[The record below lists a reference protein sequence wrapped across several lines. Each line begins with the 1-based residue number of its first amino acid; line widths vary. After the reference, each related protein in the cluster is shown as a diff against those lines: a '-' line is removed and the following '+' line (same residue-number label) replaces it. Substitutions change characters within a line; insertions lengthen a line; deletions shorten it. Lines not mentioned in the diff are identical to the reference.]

1 MSSQEDPRIDQLT
14 FPISFLSDAG
24 EHWGELRKA
33 NMGFLAALGFLIFAA
48 FSETDALFSTEPA
61 VIHGLY
67 VGGIFVAIYFLR
79 KRNAIKFQIGLE
91 QGDLLTIDEANIR
104 DHMTFQPDTG
114 IFAWRNIESFSFDS
128 EEERLD
134 FKLSAPFSIE
144 RKVDRDNDE
153 TDATQ
158 PSYEGIASR
167 LQYSMDTYHL
177 RNQVHQFRR
186 ILAQLGVQEK

>member
-1 MSSQEDPRIDQLT
+1 MA

-33 NMGFLAALGFLIFAA
+33 NMGFLAALGFLIFGT
-48 FSETDALFSTEPA
+48 FSESDALFSTEPA

-79 KRNAIKFQIGLE
+79 KRNATKRLIGQE
-91 QGDLLTIDEANIR
+91 EGSLLTIDDTKIR

-114 IFAWRNIESFSFDS
+114 IFDWQDIVSFSFDG
-128 EEERLD
+128 EEERMD
-134 FKLSAPFSIE
+134 FRLSTPFSIE
-144 RKVDRDNDE
+144 RAADRYDD
-153 TDATQ
+153 DPDRAQ
-158 PSYEGIASR
+158 PSYDGIASR
-167 LQYSMDTYHL
+167 LEYSMDTYHL

-186 ILAQLGVQEK
+186 ILAQLGVQER